1 MVRKATL
8 ADSDAILHCLAEA
21 FAPFR
26 EEYSPEAFTD
36 TVLTRETLAERF
48 QRMTIYVAEVEG
60 RIVGTIAGLYLPEKR
75 KGHIRGMAVVPQ
87 YQGQGVAEQL
97 LMSVEAGLSAAG
109 ATRITLNTTAPLQ
122 RAMRFYE
129 RNGYQPTGRSRDFF
143 GMTLYEYAKQA

>member
-109 ATRITLNTTAPLQ
+109 AKRITLNTTAPLQ